1 MKIVLIG
8 YMASGKSAV
17 GLKLSYKYNLLFVD
31 LDDYIEKK
39 EKKTISTIFKE
50 KGEIYFRLKEAEYLE
65 ELLTSNENLVLS
77 LGGGTPCY
85 GNNMDVIIKNSISY
99 YLKTSINTIHS
110 RLILEKNKRPLV
122 ANIKEENLSE
132 FIAKHLFERSIFY
145 QRSNKTITTDQHTID
160 EVVDMIEFD

>member
-17 GLKLSYKYNLLFVD
+17 GLKLSNKYNLPFVD
-31 LDDYIEKK
+31 LDAYIEKK

-110 RLILEKNKRPLV
+110 RLISEKNKRPLV

>member
-17 GLKLSYKYNLLFVD
+17 GLKLSNKYNLPFVD

-50 KGEIYFRLKEAEYLE
+50 KGEIYFRLKEAECLE

-99 YLKTSINTIHS
+99 YLKTSIKTIHS
-110 RLILEKNKRPLV
+110 RLISEKNKRPLV

-145 QRSNKTITTDQHTID
+145 QRSNKTITTDQRTID